1 MRSGELEHVGLA
13 PTSGALP
20 ESQLRFPD
28 GGEFRLEI
36 PSVETPAMLAAVV
49 KAAADHGITINRV
62 SQGSGAALLKEAE
75 LRDMSQLARAHGIDL
90 VLFVGPRAGFDIGV
104 FSRSPMGPAQYASV
118 RGTRQL
124 GYAIEDILR
133 ATEAGVRSFLVGD
146 IGLLAV
152 LTELRSQGR
161 LPQDCAWK
169 ISAYTAPSNPATL
182 RVLEDLGAA
191 TVNVATDLTLDEL
204 AEMRSAVGLPLD
216 VYLEA
221 PDGMGGVMR
230 GHEISDVVSVAAP
243 LYAKFGL
250 RNAPVT
256 YPTGEHIAAEGVAM
270 SKERVRRA
278 AIALEWLAR
287 LRPDTVQSPAAP

>member
-1 MRSGELEHVGLA
+1 MRSDELHHVGLA
-13 PTSGALP
+13 PAWTGPSDSA
-20 ESQLRFPD
+20 LRFPD
-28 GGEFRLEI
+28 GGEFRREI

-49 KAAADHGITINRV
+49 DAAADHGVTINRV
-62 SQGSGAALLKEAE
+62 SQGSGAALLTEAE
-75 LRDMSQLARAHGIDL
+75 LREMSHLARAHGIDL

-124 GYAIEDILR
+124 GYAVEDVLR

-152 LTELRSQGR
+152 LTDLRSQGR

-182 RVLEDLGAA
+182 RVLENLGAA
-191 TVNVATDLTLDEL
+191 TVNVATDLTLEEL
-204 AEMRSAVGLPLD
+204 ADMRRAVQLPLD

-230 GHEISDVVSVAAP
+230 GHEISDVVAVAAP
-243 LYAKFGL
+243 IYVKFGL

-256 YPTGEHIAAEGVAM
+256 YPTGQHIAAEGVAM

-278 AIALEWLAR
+278 AIALEWLVR
-287 LRPDTVQSPAAP
+287 LRPDTVQSPVSA